1 MTSPWRAV
9 LIAVG
14 IAILGSVWAYRS
26 DDLRAIRPTA
36 GVRVIAFGDSL
47 VEGVGATAGHDVVSV
62 LSERL
67 GTPIINAGRRGDTT
81 ASALARLDGAVL
93 SRNPRVVVVLLGGN
107 DFLRRVPRE
116 TTFKNLGTIVA
127 RIRARGA
134 AVVLVGVKVGVFSD
148 SYSSEYE
155 TLARQQSAAVVPN
168 ILDGIFGHSSRMT
181 DSVHPNDRGY
191 EIMADRLEPI
201 LRDLIR

>member
-93 SRNPRVVVVLLGGN
+93 SRNPRVVGRAARRKRLPPAGPKRNDVQEPRHHCGADSSARRGRRTRRCQGWGIQRLLQLGIRDAGAPTVCRCGAKHPRWH
-107 DFLRRVPRE
+107 LR
-116 TTFKNLGTIVA
+116 
-127 RIRARGA
+127 
-134 AVVLVGVKVGVFSD
+134 
-148 SYSSEYE
+148 
-155 TLARQQSAAVVPN
+155 TLKP
-168 ILDGIFGHSSRMT
+168 D
-181 DSVHPNDRGY
+181 DR
-191 EIMADRLEPI
+191 
-201 LRDLIR
+201 